1 MVYARRF
8 SRGGTD
14 GRSAGIVVWPL
25 WCDLSQDLL
34 DLVAAKG
41 SIPLSW
47 VTTTGKENY
56 LNLGDA
62 LSAVIVG
69 MMSGL
74 PVHHVAAKS
83 QAVRLAAVGTI
94 GHMFSGGDVSFWG
107 TGTSPHLNP
116 NQSAEDKVPYTRP
129 ADTRMT
135 VYATR
140 GPFSRRVLAPDAPGP
155 AVYGDPLWLLPR
167 FHSAPREKRH
177 ELGVIL
183 HLSEL
188 ADRDYEAHPKE
199 GALRHVVHEADRG
212 TVKLINTV
220 TPISV
225 DALRERLDDI
235 LSCKRII
242 STSLHGMVF
251 AESYGIPCLYFSPRS
266 AAAGLGKIA
275 LAQEEGLDLRF
286 VDLYRGIGEET
297 LDVWY
302 QPRKQET
309 DWQAVIQAI
318 DNIWAPKR
326 FDEEP
331 LIEAFPLPLRMLEKG
346 PTGSAFDHPL
356 IRALPME
363 RSAKVPPAPAAP
375 VAKRQGWLSRLT
387 GRGTGA

>member
-1 MVYARRF
+1 M
-8 SRGGTD
+8 SK
-14 GRSAGIVVWPL
+14 
-25 WCDLSQDLL
+25 DLL
-34 DLVAAKG
+34 DLVASKG

-47 VTTTGKENY
+47 VTTTGKEPY

-83 QAVRLAAVGTI
+83 NSVRLAAVGTI
-94 GHMFSGGDVSFWG
+94 GHMFAGGDVSFWG

-116 NQSAEDKVPYTRP
+116 HQSAENKIPYARP
-129 ADTRMT
+129 ANTRVST
-135 VYATR
+135 YATR
-140 GPFSRRVLAPDAPGP
+140 GPFSRRVLAPDATGP

-167 FHSAPREKRH
+167 FHEAPREKRH

-188 ADRDYEAHPKE
+188 ADRDFDAHPKE
-199 GALRHVVHEADRG
+199 GALRHLVSESDRN

-251 AESYGIPCLYFSPRS
+251 AESYGIPCLYFSPRAS
-266 AAAGLGKIA
+266 EAGPGTIDLT
-275 LAQEEGLDLRF
+275 LEEGLDLRF
-286 VDLYRGIGEET
+286 VDLYRGLGLDA

-302 QPRKQET
+302 QPRRQET
-309 DWQAVIQAI
+309 DWQAVIDAV
-318 DNIWAPKR
+318 DRSWTPKQ
-326 FDEEP
+326 FDDTP
-331 LIEAFPLPLRMLEKG
+331 LIEAFPLPLAMLDKG

-356 IRALPME
+356 IRSLPMA
-363 RSAKVPPAPAAP
+363 RSANTR
-375 VAKRQGWLSRLT
+375 VAGPEKERPGWLTRLIRRST
-387 GRGTGA
+387 GN

>member
-1 MVYARRF
+1 M
-8 SRGGTD
+8 
-14 GRSAGIVVWPL
+14 
-25 WCDLSQDLL
+25 SQDLL
-34 DLVAAKG
+34 DLVAANG

-47 VTTTGKENY
+47 VTTTGKEPY

-83 QAVRLAAVGTI
+83 SATRLAAVGTI

-116 NQSAEDKVPYTRP
+116 HQSDEEKVLYTPPAE
-129 ADTRMT
+129 TRMS

-140 GPFSRRVLAPDAPGP
+140 GPFSRRVLAPDATGP
-155 AVYGDPLWLLPR
+155 AVFGDPLWLLPR
-167 FHSAPREKRH
+167 FHTAPVKKRY

-188 ADRDYEAHPKE
+188 ADRDYDAHPKD
-199 GALRHVVHEADRG
+199 GALRHIVRDQDRSA
-212 TVKLINTV
+212 VKLINTV

-235 LSCKRII
+235 LACKRII

-251 AESYGIPCLYFSPRS
+251 AESYGIPCLYFSPR
-266 AAAGLGKIA
+266 AQKAGAGKIDLTA
-275 LAQEEGLDLRF
+275 EEGLDLRF
-286 VDLYRGIGEET
+286 VDLYRGLGLDT

-309 DWQAVIQAI
+309 DWTSVIEAV
-318 DNIWAPKR
+318 DRIWVPKS
-326 FDEEP
+326 FDDEP
-331 LIEAFPLPLRMLEKG
+331 LIEAFPLPLAMLEKG
-346 PTGSAFDHPL
+346 ATGSAFDHPL

-363 RSAKVPPAPAAP
+363 RTAPPPATRQEE
-375 VAKRQGWLSRLT
+375 KRPGWLSRLT
-387 GRGTGA
+387 RRSTGA

>member
-1 MVYARRF
+1 M
-8 SRGGTD
+8 
-14 GRSAGIVVWPL
+14 
-25 WCDLSQDLL
+25 SQDLL
-34 DLVAAKG
+34 NLVASQG

-47 VTTTGKENY
+47 VTTTGKERY

-83 QAVRLAAVGTI
+83 SATRLAAVGTI

-116 NQSAEDKVPYTRP
+116 HQASELKVPYARP
-129 ADTRMT
+129 ADTRMS

-140 GPFSRRVLAPDAPGP
+140 GPFSRRILAPDATGP

-167 FHSAPREKRH
+167 FHTAPVEKRY

-188 ADRDYEAHPKE
+188 ADRDFDAHPKDDTR
-199 GALRHVVHEADRG
+199 RHVIHEADRSS
-212 TVKLINTV
+212 VRLINTV
-220 TPISV
+220 TPVSV

-266 AAAGLGKIA
+266 SKSGPDKID
-275 LAQEEGLDLRF
+275 LTSEEGLDLRF
-286 VDLYRGIGEET
+286 VDLYRGLGLDT

-309 DWQAVIQAI
+309 DWNTVITAI
-318 DNIWAPKR
+318 DRIWAPKR
-326 FDEEP
+326 FDDQP
-331 LIEAFPLPLRMLEKG
+331 LIEAFPLPLGMLEKG
-346 PTGSAFDHPL
+346 QTGSAFDHPL
-356 IRALPME
+356 IRALPMVAS
-363 RSAKVPPAPAAP
+363 RKPAASP
-375 VAKRQGWLSRLT
+375 SPSSETEGRRTGWLSRLIR
-387 GRGTGA
+387 RGTGG